1 MKIINKIITLLTTV
15 IMMIIFVGLVLS
27 SSVRNNLMDLYGNLY
42 NAGPAGILF
51 AIWLIWSFSAAPKTL
66 KKLFNAKGFNSKF
79 WKDL

>member
-1 MKIINKIITLLTTV
+1 
-15 IMMIIFVGLVLS
+15 
-27 SSVRNNLMDLYGNLY
+27 MDLSGNLY